1 LSREPYHVLCVH
13 TQRTRKGIDETDLL
27 ACHRAQRRVS
37 LIDFEGHV
45 EGERVRLAQQL
56 CWESTYA
63 RRRRSLN
70 LPVLGA

>member
-1 LSREPYHVLCVH
+1 VH

-27 ACHRAQRRVS
+27 ACHRAQRRIS
-37 LIDFEGHV
+37 LISKTRV

>member
-1 LSREPYHVLCVH
+1 MKRIYLPATVLSDEFHLLISK
-13 TQRTRKGIDETDLL
+13 TR
-27 ACHRAQRRVS
+27 
-37 LIDFEGHV
+37 V